1 MSSIHPE
8 CRFHLEIQEEETRCA
23 ELLRTQTEKHKGK
36 AVRCLVR
43 LSPGWTG
50 RLASSLHLTQKTGVY
65 SHLCLFKK
73 KKSVS
78 TVFLMNCWQ
87 KSYSIAG
94 NGQWGM
100 CVGKGRGE
108 GGPSR
113 KPFNVIVSAV

>member
-1 MSSIHPE
+1 M
-8 CRFHLEIQEEETRCA
+8 RCA

-36 AVRCLVR
+36 ADRCLVR

-50 RLASSLHLTQKTGVY
+50 GLAPHSENWCLQSLV
-65 SHLCLFKK
+65 SFFFF
-73 KKSVS
+73 KSVS

-87 KSYSIAG
+87 KSYSIEG